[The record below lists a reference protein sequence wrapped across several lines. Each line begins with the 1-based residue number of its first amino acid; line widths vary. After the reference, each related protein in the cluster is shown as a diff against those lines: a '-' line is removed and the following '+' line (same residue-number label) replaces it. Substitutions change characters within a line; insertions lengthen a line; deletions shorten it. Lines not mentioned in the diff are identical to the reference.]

1 MKKSLIVASLLL
13 VGGSALVAAEMD
25 NSWFVSGEF
34 GAQKIKVKA
43 TTTILGVT
51 DTAKDTIDATY
62 EGIKVGKYFEYGRV
76 YGTLSKQN
84 EKDAL
89 SSMSLGLGYDYMFK
103 NKSEFT
109 PFLGL
114 NASYTKAKVDDAAT
128 ALLGMDKPKGFN
140 YGIEAGVVYAVT
152 KNVELELGARYMIS
166 NVEDKF
172 NSVAPAVSAKL
183 ESENSTQYYFGLNY
197 KF

>member
-13 VGGSALVAAEMD
+13 VGSSVLVAAEMD
-25 NSWFVSGEF
+25 NSWFVGGEF

-84 EKDAL
+84 EKDDL
-89 SSMSLGLGYDYMFK
+89 SSVSLGLGYDYMFK

-114 NASYTKAKVDDAAT
+114 NASYTKAKVDDADV

-183 ESENSTQYYFGLNY
+183 ESESSTQYYLGLNY

>member
-13 VGGSALVAAEMD
+13 VGSSALVAAEMN
-25 NSWFVSGEF
+25 NSWFVGGEF
-34 GAQKIKVKA
+34 GAQKIKVKG
-43 TTTILGVT
+43 TETILGVT
-51 DTAKDTIDATY
+51 TAEKNTIDATY

-84 EKDAL
+84 EKDDL
-89 SSMSLGLGYDYMFK
+89 SSISLGLGYDYMFK

-114 NASYTKAKVDDAAT
+114 NASYTKAKVDDFASS
-128 ALLGMDKPKGFN
+128 GVDKPKGFN
-140 YGIEAGVVYAVT
+140 YGIEAGVVYSAT
-152 KNVELELGARYMIS
+152 KNIELELGARYMIS
-166 NVEDKF
+166 NVKDTF
-172 NSVAPAVSAKL
+172 SSAAPAVSAKL
-183 ESENSTQYYFGLNY
+183 ESESSAQYYVGLNY